1 MGKMGANHLRK
12 GRKKGKR
19 DEVRKTKTERQP
31 DNHLADN

>member
-1 MGKMGANHLRK
+1 MGAIHPRK

-19 DEVRKTKTERQP
+19 DEEGKTKTSRQP